1 MTGLKAMISAVFMAS
16 LVYAAGTGCARENT
30 SSTTIDLE
38 MFAVLILI
46 IVSVVIWRYKTML
59 MFNRQLAE
67 QINDRKL
74 IEEKISKAKKDWEQ
88 TFDAITDPI
97 MLVDKDYKITRA
109 NKAMAKRI
117 GVALPNVVGLTCYQ
131 VVHGVNEPPSFCP
144 HTELLADGLP
154 HSVEIH
160 EERLAGD
167 YFISVSPLYTA
178 AGELSGAVHYA
189 RDITKRK
196 KAEKEIQKLNQELEQ
211 RVCDRTSQLE
221 AANKELES
229 FSYSVSHDLRSP
241 LRHMAG
247 FMELLNNRLPQSL
260 DDQSRHYLKVIS
272 DSAAHMETLIDDLLA
287 FSRTSRVELNKTAV
301 DLNELVHDAR
311 EEYCM
316 DTEGRDISWNI
327 GLLPVVYGD
336 PMMLRLVLSN
346 LISNALKFTRT
357 RSQTKIE
364 IGSCSNGQDTSCFYI
379 RDNGVGFDMK
389 YHAKLFNIF
398 QRLHRAEEFEGTGVG
413 LANVRR
419 IIHRHGGS
427 VRAEGAVDGGATFT
441 ITLPKEQERAC

>member
-1 MTGLKAMISAVFMAS
+1 
-16 LVYAAGTGCARENT
+16 
-30 SSTTIDLE
+30 
-38 MFAVLILI
+38 
-46 IVSVVIWRYKTML
+46 
-59 MFNRQLAE
+59 
-67 QINDRKL
+67 
-74 IEEKISKAKKDWEQ
+74 
-88 TFDAITDPI
+88 
-97 MLVDKDYKITRA
+97 
-109 NKAMAKRI
+109 
-117 GVALPNVVGLTCYQ
+117 
-131 VVHGVNEPPSFCP
+131 
-144 HTELLADGLP
+144 
-154 HSVEIH
+154 
-160 EERLAGD
+160 
-167 YFISVSPLYTA
+167 
-178 AGELSGAVHYA
+178 
-189 RDITKRK
+189 
-196 KAEKEIQKLNQELEQ
+196 
-211 RVCDRTSQLE
+211 
-221 AANKELES
+221 
-229 FSYSVSHDLRSP
+229 
-241 LRHMAG
+241 
-247 FMELLNNRLPQSL
+247 
-260 DDQSRHYLKVIS
+260 
-272 DSAAHMETLIDDLLA
+272 METLIDDLLD

-441 ITLPKEQERAC
+441 ITLPKEQERTC

>member
-1 MTGLKAMISAVFMAS
+1 MASVIYVMGAGCAQENLSATTLDFGMFSVLILVIVSAVF
-16 LVYAAGTGCARENT
+16 
-30 SSTTIDLE
+30 
-38 MFAVLILI
+38 
-46 IVSVVIWRYKTML
+46 WRYKTML

-67 QINDRKL
+67 QINERTL
-74 IEEKISKAKKDWEQ
+74 IEEKISKAKKDWEE

-109 NKAMAKRI
+109 NKAMAKKL

-131 VVHGVNEPPSFCP
+131 AVHGVNEPPSFCP
-144 HTELLADGLP
+144 HTALLADGRP
-154 HSVEIH
+154 HSTEIH
-160 EERLAGD
+160 EERLGGD
-167 YFISVSPLYTA
+167 YFISVSPLCSA
-178 AGELSGAVHYA
+178 EGKLNGSVHYA
-189 RDITKRK
+189 RDITERK
-196 KAEKEIQKLNQELEQ
+196 KAEEEIQKLNRELEQ

-272 DSAAHMETLIDDLLA
+272 DSAAHMETLIDDLLT

-316 DTEGRDISWNI
+316 DADGRDISWNI
-327 GLLPVVYGD
+327 GQLPVVYGD
-336 PMMLRLVLSN
+336 RMMLRLVLSN

-364 IGSCSNGQDTSCFYI
+364 IGSCSNGQDPSCFYV

-398 QRLHRAEEFEGTGVG
+398 QRLHPAEEFEGTGVG

-441 ITLPKEQERAC
+441 ITLPKEGAASIR